1 MLHIRC
7 SRPHVPLNRQFVS
20 HKINLDET
28 IVHRRKAASAAWV
41 ACASPVLSISRHHHT
56 RISQPSGPIRLSAG
70 KTSLMTVPDMAND
83 PYTQLKVTGGAML
96 PGTAAAAVGGNL
108 QSPPT
113 VQHST
118 LLLQVDSRDLPALE
132 TPDSSTVDSILTAT
146 SAPDLSSASCPHLYY
161 TWAPDT
167 PAQSQPAPAS
177 DSSNISRTSSV
188 HALQQAAELL
198 RRGEPVAIPTETVY
212 GLAANALSASA
223 VSAVF
228 AAKGRPS
235 DNPLIV
241 HVSDLHMLAQLY
253 PQQQQ
258 EHGTPQPTSN
268 GSSSSSTAQVDSK
281 TPPCGSSSSSS
292 LSFIPQQYHRL
303 IAAFWPGP
311 LTLLLPASPLIPA
324 AVTAGLPTVAVRMPA
339 HPVARA
345 LIAAAGVPLAAPS
358 ANTSGRPSPTTA
370 QHVMQ
375 DLAGRIAA
383 VVDGGACDCG
393 VESTVLDGLRNPPVV
408 LRPGGVTAELLE
420 QCPDMHGLQVG
431 ATGLCA
437 CLVALL

>member
-1 MLHIRC
+1 M
-7 SRPHVPLNRQFVS
+7 PLKSQFVS
-20 HKINLDET
+20 QINLLET
-28 IVHRRKAASAAWV
+28 ALHQRKAASAACV
-41 ACASPVLSISRHHHT
+41 ACASPGVSLHSISSHT
-56 RISQPSGPIRLSAG
+56 SQPSGPNRLSAG
-70 KTSLMTVPDMAND
+70 KASLMTVPDMAND
-83 PYTQLKVTGGAML
+83 PCMQLKVAGDTML
-96 PGTAAAAVGGNL
+96 PGTAAAAGNL
-108 QSPPT
+108 QSP

-118 LLLQVDSRDLPALE
+118 LLLQVDSKALPVLE
-132 TPDSSTVDSILTAT
+132 TPDSAMVDSILTAA
-146 SAPDLSSASCPHLYY
+146 SAPDLSPASCPHLYF

-167 PAQSQPAPAS
+167 PAQSQPVPVS
-177 DSSNISRTSSV
+177 DSSSSINRNPST

-198 RRGEPVAIPTETVY
+198 RKGEPVAIPTETVY

-223 VSAVF
+223 VTAVF

-241 HVSDLHMLAQLY
+241 HVSDLNMLAQLY

-258 EHGTPQPTSN
+258 QEHGTTQPTSN
-268 GSSSSSTAQVDSK
+268 GSSSSTAKVGSQ
-281 TPPCGSSSSSS
+281 TPPSGSSSSSSS

-375 DLAGRIAA
+375 DLAGRIPA
-383 VVDGGACDCG
+383 VVDGGACECG

-408 LRPGGVTAELLE
+408 LRPGGVTPELLGR
-420 QCPDMHGLQVG
+420 CPDMHGIQVG

-437 CLVALL
+437 CLVVLL